1 MEKTTQP
8 RIRHREHIR
17 RIGDAR
23 VAYLADMDNLTT
35 FLFCKSEPGQDS
47 FSFCRPFS
55 PQERKLVGPAI
66 FGPTSEPIARP
77 TLAAHC
83 ECSIRRFPYVNE
95 LYDAPPTND
104 LVAHFAVCELDP
116 RRYNTASPSPDP
128 AWRTFSHSNIPL
140 AT

>member
-8 RIRHREHIR
+8 RIRHRERIR
-17 RIGDAR
+17 RIGNAR
-23 VAYLADMDNLTT
+23 VDRIADMDNLTT

-47 FSFCRPFS
+47 FSFRRPFL

-66 FGPTSEPIARP
+66 FRPTPERIARP

-83 ECSIRRFPYVNE
+83 ECSIRQFPCVNE

-116 RRYNTASPSPDP
+116 RRYDTTSPSPDP
-128 AWRTFSHSNIPL
+128 ARCTFSHSNIP
-140 AT
+140 